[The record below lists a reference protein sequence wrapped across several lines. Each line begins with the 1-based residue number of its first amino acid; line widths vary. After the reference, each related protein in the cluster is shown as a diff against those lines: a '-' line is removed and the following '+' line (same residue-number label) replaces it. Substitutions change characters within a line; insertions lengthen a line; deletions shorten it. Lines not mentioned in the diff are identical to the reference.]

1 MGGVIVHDE
10 MNVLVGGHLFLH
22 LIEKP
27 DELLGAV
34 SGQTTAD
41 HFSVQNI
48 ESRE

>member
-1 MGGVIVHDE
+1 V
-10 MNVLVGGHLFLH
+10 NVLVGRHLFLQ
-22 LIEKP
+22 LMEKP
-27 DELLGAV
+27 DELFGAV